1 MKLSRPL
8 RERTSII
15 ATCLTLIA
23 ALLASS
29 ASWAADLVVET
40 AILTVNYRL
49 GAADGNMIASPYIA
63 EMPTGES
70 YKVDS
75 PSIEGFVLEDEE
87 QATVSG
93 NDDKGD

>member
-1 MKLSRPL
+1 M
-8 RERTSII
+8 
-15 ATCLTLIA
+15 
-23 ALLASS
+23 
-29 ASWAADLVVET
+29 
-40 AILTVNYRL
+40 NYRL

-93 NDDKGD
+93 NDDKGDRVNCQVLRGSGPLGSGPFCVLASFSLVLLAGRSQK